1 MLGGA
6 ELLPGLSMCSGDE
19 LQDSTTFPPSQ
30 NMRTNLQGKSEA
42 VFVVFYAAHEKEA
55 EGLSCEDM
63 ALLHNFLKRAE
74 RALNFSVTLCDEA
87 QIPLPSSGDR
97 C

>member
-1 MLGGA
+1 
-6 ELLPGLSMCSGDE
+6 MCSGDE

-74 RALNFSVTLCDEA
+74 RALNFSVTL
-87 QIPLPSSGDR
+87 
-97 C
+97 